1 VGTWRWGINFRFL
14 ASQVRMR
21 HSAASPEGLEEM
33 FFEKIA
39 SKFNSLHVRMLF
51 IK

>member
-1 VGTWRWGINFRFL
+1 
-14 ASQVRMR
+14 
-21 HSAASPEGLEEM
+21 LEEM

-39 SKFNSLHVRMLF
+39 SEINSLHVRMLF

>member
-1 VGTWRWGINFRFL
+1 
-14 ASQVRMR
+14 MR
-21 HSAASPEGLEEM
+21 HSAASPQGLEEM

-39 SKFNSLHVRMLF
+39 SEINSLHARMLF